1 MQEKD
6 CLFVAGGFEFIFRD
20 NNSER
25 CFFNDVDLFLQR
37 KKAFLVFVDHEFAQ
51 NKDSGAGADSLETLK
66 ADKDG
71 FMEAKDEE
79 IPFD

>member
-6 CLFVAGGFEFIFRD
+6 CLFVAGDFGFIFRD

-25 CFFNDVDLFLQR
+25 CFLNDVDRFLQR

-51 NKDSGAGADSLETLK
+51 NKDSN
-66 ADKDG
+66 
-71 FMEAKDEE
+71 AKQNSSEH
-79 IPFD
+79 

>member
-1 MQEKD
+1 MHYFSGKGCSESLESMHY
-6 CLFVAGGFEFIFRD
+6 CIGILIFRD

-51 NKDSGAGADSLETLK
+51 NKDSN
-66 ADKDG
+66 
-71 FMEAKDEE
+71 AKQNSSEH
-79 IPFD
+79 

>member
-6 CLFVAGGFEFIFRD
+6 CLFVAGDFEFIFRD

-25 CFFNDVDLFLQR
+25 CFLNDVDRFLQR

-51 NKDSGAGADSLETLK
+51 NKDSN
-66 ADKDG
+66 
-71 FMEAKDEE
+71 AKQNSSEH
-79 IPFD
+79 

>member
-37 KKAFLVFVDHEFAQ
+37 KIAFLVFVDHEFAQ
-51 NKDSGAGADSLETLK
+51 NKGSN
-66 ADKDG
+66 
-71 FMEAKDEE
+71 AKQNSSEH
-79 IPFD
+79 

>member
-51 NKDSGAGADSLETLK
+51 NKGSN
-66 ADKDG
+66 
-71 FMEAKDEE
+71 AKQNSSEH
-79 IPFD
+79 